1 MEIKYP
7 VCCPLMDNQYIEE
20 EICFD
25 VHCVVDAGAPQYI
38 APKIVVTKENFKE
51 ICKKCPYHRD
61 D

>member
-7 VCCPLMDNQYIEE
+7 VCCPLMDNQFIEE

-25 VHCVVDAGAPQYI
+25 IHCVVDAGAPKYI
-38 APKIVVTKENFKE
+38 APKIAVTKERFKE
-51 ICKKCPYHRD
+51 ICKNCPYHRD